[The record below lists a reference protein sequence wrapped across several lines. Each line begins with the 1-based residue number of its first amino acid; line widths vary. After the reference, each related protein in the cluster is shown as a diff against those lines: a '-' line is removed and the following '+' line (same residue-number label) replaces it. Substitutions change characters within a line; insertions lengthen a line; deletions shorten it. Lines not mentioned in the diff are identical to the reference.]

1 MLAENLWK
9 IHLLKDNCLNSF
21 FSWYDRNALA
31 RAGLKGERIATD
43 VMSVYI
49 FLYFC
54 TFCTF
59 IIERYHA
66 FTNVIKVSFK

>member
-9 IHLLKDNCLNSF
+9 IHLLKDNYLNSF

-49 FLYFC
+49 FLYSS
-54 TFCTF
+54 F

-66 FTNVIKVSFK
+66 FTNVIKVFFK